1 MDRKHGDN
9 KRVKITTGPFLVPS
23 EIGSELQG
31 GREND
36 RVVIILKN
44 PTNKRL
50 QAKVKISVALQPGG
64 TSRGGTTVFRNLRE
78 REINLG
84 TFVVQPNSVTRIE
97 RNITGAFGL
106 GNSERNAVLR
116 VTAKGDFKVSRRS
129 SQPVSGLLEI
139 SVVGGS
145 VFNPSEPG
153 LEQGDPVTFF
163 RFKDFILVDKKHDHD
178 D

>member
-1 MDRKHGDN
+1 MDTK
-9 KRVKITTGPFLVPS
+9 KKVTITTGPFLVPQ

-50 QAKVKISVALQPGG
+50 QARVKIGVALQPSAS
-64 TSRGGTTVFRNLRE
+64 SRGSVTVFRNLRE
-78 REINLG
+78 REIDLG
-84 TFVVQPNSVTRIE
+84 TFEVEPNSVTRIE
-97 RNITGAFGL
+97 RNIPGAFGS

-129 SQPVSGLLEI
+129 SQLLSGLLEI

-145 VFNPSEPG
+145 IFNPSEPG

-163 RFKDFILVDKKHDHD
+163 RFKDFVLVDKRHSH
-178 D
+178 